1 MVDIPEHTVPLPDL
15 LELSKLPPL
24 MLRAEVARFA
34 RCTTRTV
41 QRAEAAGLLP
51 AARPHRGGSTRV
63 LYRREDVL
71 AWLGIEVTS

>member
-1 MVDIPEHTVPLPDL
+1 MDINDHTDTFRDL
-15 LELSKLPPL
+15 LDPSRLPAL
-24 MLRAEVARFA
+24 LLRTEVARLA

-51 AARPHRGGSTRV
+51 AVRPHRGGSTRV
-63 LYRREDVL
+63 LYRREEVL